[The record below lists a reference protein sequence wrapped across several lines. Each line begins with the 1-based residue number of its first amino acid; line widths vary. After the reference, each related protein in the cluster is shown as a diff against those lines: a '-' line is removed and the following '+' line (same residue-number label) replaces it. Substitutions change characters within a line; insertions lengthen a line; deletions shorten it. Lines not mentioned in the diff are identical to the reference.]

1 MVVPSS
7 GSTYHRDGE
16 VLFVVAFFADNQ
28 VVRKRPPDSAYDF
41 LLRAQIGGR
50 HDAGPRRVFFLNIER
65 RAIAA
70 LDNDSGD
77 LGGFDRHIDTSH

>member
-1 MVVPSS
+1 LVVP
-7 GSTYHRDGE
+7 
-16 VLFVVAFFADNQ
+16 FADNQ

-50 HDAGPRRVFFLNIER
+50 HDAGPRRVFFLNIEL

-70 LDNDSGD
+70 LDNGSGELDS
-77 LGGFDRHIDTSH
+77 FDRHIDASH